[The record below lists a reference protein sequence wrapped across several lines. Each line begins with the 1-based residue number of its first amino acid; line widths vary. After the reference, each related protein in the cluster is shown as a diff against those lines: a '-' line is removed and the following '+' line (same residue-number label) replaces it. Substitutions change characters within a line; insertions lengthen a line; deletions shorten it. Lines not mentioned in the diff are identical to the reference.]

1 MKTSPNLVLPSPDFT
16 CNPPGCVLKAG
27 VRPFRRNTYRLE
39 IQAFGPKHVV
49 HNYGHGGAGI
59 TMSWGCADAV
69 VKLVRTL
76 VPNGTRAR
84 IAVMGAGVMGLTAA
98 TLLAPDHHV
107 AIYADRATGTTS
119 DVAGGQWAPSVVKY
133 DARNAKAKQQF
144 EDILRT
150 AYTMHQ
156 SRGPSFGVSPRVNYT
171 KVESDTFG
179 KIPSDVVPPPD
190 KLDHLPFQHL
200 TSPGFG
206 YHTLLVEP
214 PVLLKRLRDDLA
226 AANIVPQHKVFRS
239 IQDVISLNET
249 IIVNCTGLG
258 SGKLFNDPD
267 VIPITGQLVWL
278 PAQAGLEWLY
288 STGQTYVFPR
298 SDHVVVGGSYECK
311 VDDENSDPVKCAHI
325 LKMARDVFAGRSFAT
340 ADARPWLMRNK

>member
-1 MKTSPNLVLPSPDFT
+1 MKVSPNLVLPSPDFT
-16 CNPPGCVLKAG
+16 CNPPGCVFKAG
-27 VRPFRRNTYRLE
+27 VRPFRRKTYRLE

-69 VKLVRTL
+69 TKLVGTL
-76 VPNGTRAR
+76 VPTGTRAR

-98 TLLAPDHHV
+98 TLLPNHDV
-107 AIYADRATGTTS
+107 TIYADRATGTTS

-133 DARNAKAKQQF
+133 DAKNAQAKQQF

-150 AYTMHQ
+150 AYAMHQ
-156 SRGPSFGVSPRVNYT
+156 SRGPSFGVYPRVNYT

-179 KIPSDVVPPPD
+179 KIPNDVVRPPD

-200 TSPGFG
+200 SSPGFG

-226 AANIVPQHKVFRS
+226 AANIVPQHRIFRS
-239 IQDVISLNET
+239 VQDVINLHET

-278 PAQAGLEWLY
+278 PAQGGLDWLY
-288 STGQTYVFPR
+288 STGRPTSSHVPIMSSSVAPTNAR
-298 SDHVVVGGSYECK
+298 STTK
-311 VDDENSDPVKCAHI
+311 IPI
-325 LKMARDVFAGRSFAT
+325 
-340 ADARPWLMRNK
+340 P